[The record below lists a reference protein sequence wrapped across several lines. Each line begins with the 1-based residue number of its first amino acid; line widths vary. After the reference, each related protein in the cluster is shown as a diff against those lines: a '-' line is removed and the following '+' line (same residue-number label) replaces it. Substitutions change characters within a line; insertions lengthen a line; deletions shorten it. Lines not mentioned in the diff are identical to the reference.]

1 MTGVRTGITLFIY
14 GFSSVGRALVSKTRC
29 REFEPLNPCPKQ
41 PKMKKLKLLT
51 DLEESYTEL
60 RYKTSW
66 PTRTQLV
73 KSAIIV
79 LIASIIIA
87 LIVLLMDQ
95 AVDNIMKLIYSLK
108 N

>member
-1 MTGVRTGITLFIY
+1 
-14 GFSSVGRALVSKTRC
+14 
-29 REFEPLNPCPKQ
+29 
-41 PKMKKLKLLT
+41 MKKLKLLT
-51 DLEESYTEL
+51 DIEESYSEL

-66 PTRTQLV
+66 PTKEQLI

-87 LIVLLMDQ
+87 IIIFLMDQ
-95 AVDNIMKLIYSLK
+95 IVDNFMHLIYKLG